1 MSQSGSRTT
10 SFLSVVVTILTAG
23 AALAG
28 LVFRDLYQDPAA
40 AEGFSKAYW
49 LGNDIVILAV
59 AVPLLAAAHILARR
73 GSLRAR
79 LVWLGLAYFVTYNY
93 SFQLFGGSL
102 NWFYPLHAALVV
114 LPVFVLI
121 SGLADIDLLRFVHAG
136 ADCGLFHG
144 GERGGGRSLE
154 RAAGVDRRSC
164 RLSRLLLDSSP
175 RVATGENRSPSGEAG
190 RPSGL
195 VSRQLTLGHPGRRG
209 TDCQVRARRPTCLAI
224 FLRIFS

>member
-121 SGLADIDLLRFVHAG
+121 SGLDRHRPLAVCTCWG
-136 ADCGLFHG
+136 ASDCGLFHG
-144 GERGGGRSLE
+144 GARRGGGRSLE
-154 RAAGVDRRSC
+154 RARRCGSSF
-164 RLSRLLLDSSP
+164 LSALSSP
-175 RVATGENRSPSGEAG
+175 A
-190 RPSGL
+190 
-195 VSRQLTLGHPGRRG
+195 
-209 TDCQVRARRPTCLAI
+209 
-224 FLRIFS
+224 